1 MKLHPIKKLIIIY
14 GLHLEK
20 IEIHT
25 DIGNTLKRLEE
36 KRFFLSQSYAELN
49 IEVYKCYDFL
59 DLTLLTHLVIG
70 FSNEI
75 TEIRYYKTKL

>member
-1 MKLHPIKKLIIIY
+1 MNKIKKLIIIY

-36 KRFFLSQSYAELN
+36 KLRAHQQNQIKLHSVTVWETEKN
-49 IEVYKCYDFL
+49 IVTK
-59 DLTLLTHLVIG
+59 
-70 FSNEI
+70 
-75 TEIRYYKTKL
+75 IRD